1 MWLTNRS
8 GDACLEIVKM
18 AVETSQHTT
27 APIGSHLSIIHREME
42 RAYGQFQRH
51 GHYNSDIF
59 GDFRSS
65 FHIPASVKSQIIH
78 SHYKAVIMDCA
89 SYEVEINFLNQL

>member
-27 APIGSHLSIIHREME
+27 ALIGSHVSTRHSE
-42 RAYGQFQRH
+42 RVRAT
-51 GHYNSDIF
+51 
-59 GDFRSS
+59 
-65 FHIPASVKSQIIH
+65 V
-78 SHYKAVIMDCA
+78 
-89 SYEVEINFLNQL
+89 

>member
-27 APIGSHLSIIHREME
+27 ALIGSHLSTRHSE
-42 RAYGQFQRH
+42 RVR
-51 GHYNSDIF
+51 
-59 GDFRSS
+59 
-65 FHIPASVKSQIIH
+65 ASV
-78 SHYKAVIMDCA
+78 
-89 SYEVEINFLNQL
+89 